1 MNLIV
6 LVAIKFNSTE
16 VILVK
21 IVTCIRLIWG
31 EKKILEQ
38 NFLVYFH
45 FYVGLKVFD
54 LITYTT
60 LFYDN
65 THQMLV

>member
-21 IVTCIRLIWG
+21 IVTCIRLILG

-45 FYVGLKVFD
+45 FYVGLKVFV
-54 LITYTT
+54 LITYST